1 MAPIFNAKEIAE
13 KNKYMIGLSE
23 EIYNKIKENNDF
35 NKIGSYNIICARA
48 LGVTYAEFLRWAR
61 DNYNGTITGK
71 GHKYPYITFSDKS
84 DCNKCCMFLNRRLGG
99 LI

>member
-1 MAPIFNAKEIAE
+1 MAPIFNAKETVENGI
-13 KNKYMIGLSE
+13 YIIGFND
-23 EIYNKIKENNDF
+23 EIYNKVLENNEF
-35 NKIGSYNIICARA
+35 KKIGSYNVVCARA

-61 DNYNGTITGK
+61 DNYNGTIVGK

-84 DCNKCCMFLNRRLGG
+84 DCNKCCMFLNRRLSG